1 MKKAGAAVL
10 AICGTLGGPAA
21 AASCV
26 GADGETPLPGAT
38 GVEIRHADV
47 PSALFGGTWQQ
58 GVLDGLAYQI
68 HANGS
73 AIIGDAP
80 AMAGW
85 RLDLTCDAQA
95 RRCNRVA
102 SGDAPAASARVA
114 ARIEACLLGPAPA
127 APAAAKAA
135 PKQAAPEASRSP
147 SDAPQAAADDKAPSA
162 PPPRAAAESPP
173 GAGDPSAPKAA
184 TDAPKAGASAAA
196 ERQKPARPVEAQ
208 PRAAGQTGR
217 VQPPASGQDAAGQAS
232 PRQPQ
237 EQAGAGRQGA
247 QETPA
252 PAAPDTGSD
261 PSARPAREG
270 QQEPQAGRADAD
282 PKAPPAPASARQPAS
297 EDRSPP
303 SEARPGSDLAT
314 IARPMQLL
322 ESGEAGASDTIM
334 RRLAPTAERTMT
346 RQECPSLL

>member
-85 RLDLTCDAQA
+85 RLDLTCDPQA

-102 SGDAPAASARVA
+102 SGDAPAASAGVA

-127 APAAAKAA
+127 APDFSGWNWVLVTLPHCTAAMHRSVSCST
-135 PKQAAPEASRSP
+135 QATA
-147 SDAPQAAADDKAPSA
+147 
-162 PPPRAAAESPP
+162 
-173 GAGDPSAPKAA
+173 
-184 TDAPKAGASAAA
+184 
-196 ERQKPARPVEAQ
+196 
-208 PRAAGQTGR
+208 
-217 VQPPASGQDAAGQAS
+217 ASGGT
-232 PRQPQ
+232 
-237 EQAGAGRQGA
+237 EG
-247 QETPA
+247 TPE
-252 PAAPDTGSD
+252 GSNSCT
-261 PSARPAREG
+261 P
-270 QQEPQAGRADAD
+270 
-282 PKAPPAPASARQPAS
+282 
-297 EDRSPP
+297 
-303 SEARPGSDLAT
+303 
-314 IARPMQLL
+314 
-322 ESGEAGASDTIM
+322 
-334 RRLAPTAERTMT
+334 
-346 RQECPSLL
+346 